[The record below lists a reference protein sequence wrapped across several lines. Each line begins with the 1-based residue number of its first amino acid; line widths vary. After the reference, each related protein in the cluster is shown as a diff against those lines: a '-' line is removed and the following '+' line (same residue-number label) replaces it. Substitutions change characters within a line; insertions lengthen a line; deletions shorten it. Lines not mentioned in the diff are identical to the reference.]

1 MESDQNMGFTTGGVA
16 LHGLVVPQSYTGIV
30 PQIEFAYAEEPASVK
45 LTIEEMNTVARL
57 TAYPPPPTAELLE
70 LFGCEITVARRAMLK
85 LKKWWY
91 NLWFSAA

>member
-1 MESDQNMGFTTGGVA
+1 
-16 LHGLVVPQSYTGIV
+16 
-30 PQIEFAYAEEPASVK
+30 
-45 LTIEEMNTVARL
+45 MNTVARL